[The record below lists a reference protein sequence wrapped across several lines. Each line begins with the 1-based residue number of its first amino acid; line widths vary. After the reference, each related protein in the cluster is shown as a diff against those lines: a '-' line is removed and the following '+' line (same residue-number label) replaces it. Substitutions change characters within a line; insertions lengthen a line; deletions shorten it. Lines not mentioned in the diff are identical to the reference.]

1 MQYMGGKSR
10 IAHSIANIF
19 NEVPRWQE
27 PNSNTI
33 GTDPHLRGGAVL
45 HRAFCKKYHTR
56 LGCVG
61 KRGKQ
66 VC

>member
-10 IAHSIANIF
+10 IARSIANII

-33 GTDPHLRGGAVL
+33 GKDPHLCGGGGLTLLAFSAVAAPL
-45 HRAFCKKYHTR
+45 RAK
-56 LGCVG
+56 
-61 KRGKQ
+61 
-66 VC
+66 